1 MELYQLF
8 AVDIVSLACNGVKND
23 TPVQVLSCE
32 YWDFL
37 SVTLFKTRLQRRC
50 FLVIFLEIS
59 QTATLLKRQLRH
71 KYFLASFLNFSAC
84 NLIKIETQ
92 VQMFF
97 LINFEKFFSLPLCY
111 KRDSSTSVF
120 LWILRNVSARNF
132 IMNETPALV
141 LSCEFCK
148 IF

>member
-50 FLVIFLEIS
+50 FLVIFLEIF
-59 QTATLLKRQLRH
+59 QTAALLKRQLRH

-120 LWILRNVSARNF
+120 L
-132 IMNETPALV
+132 
-141 LSCEFCK
+141 
-148 IF
+148 